1 MFCTDD
7 SHADDLLN
15 EGHINKIV
23 KKALADGFGIF
34 DILQIACL
42 NPVRFYNLNIG
53 TLHIGIVRISLFLMI

>member
-42 NPVRFYNLNIG
+42 NPVRFI
-53 TLHIGIVRISLFLMI
+53 I